1 MKKYNI
7 HEMLRD
13 LEIIR
18 YKVEATAGTNEKAAA
33 KIINEI
39 EQLSADLEKYFYN
52 ELEENI
58 LLASE

>member
-18 YKVEATAGTNEKAAA
+18 YKVEATAGTNGEMAAA

-52 ELEENI
+52 ELEETI
-58 LLASE
+58 L